1 MLHRLGLS
9 ILIFIGMMQT
19 AHALERTPDAFVE
32 IPATPQLLQQ
42 VRQGGFVLYMRHG
55 ATDSAYPDQVPI
67 VLNDCSTQRPLTEA
81 GRAEIVTVGEAVRE
95 AGLPVGEVFSSPLC
109 RARES
114 AQLAYGDKV
123 QIINELM
130 YTAHLTSAEKLPVI
144 AMTRKL
150 LSEPVALGSNRVI
163 VAHAPNL
170 ADLMAY
176 FPRIEG
182 TVIIFRPTQSGGF
195 EYLASIHPKQW
206 PALLHPPK
214 ATETS
219 VPE

>member
-1 MLHRLGLS
+1 MLHHRLGLPLCLLLL
-9 ILIFIGMMQT
+9 LITQPST
-19 AHALERTPDAFVE
+19 AKESTPDAFIE
-32 IPATPQLLQQ
+32 IPATPVLLAE

-67 VLNDCSTQRPLTEA
+67 DLNDCSTQRPLTDA
-81 GRAEIVTVGEAVRE
+81 GRAEIVRVGEAIRQ
-95 AGLPVGEVFSSPLC
+95 AAFPIAEVYASPLC
-109 RARES
+109 RAYES
-114 AQLAYGDKV
+114 AHLAYGDEVK
-123 QIINELM
+123 IIKELM

-150 LSEPVALGSNRVI
+150 LSDPVAAGSNRVI

-182 TVIIFRPTQSGGF
+182 TLIIFRPTGAGGF
-195 EYLASIHPKQW
+195 EYLASIQPAQW
-206 PALLHPPK
+206 NDLLNPIK
-214 ATETS
+214 AES
-219 VPE
+219 AE

>member
-1 MLHRLGLS
+1 MLRKPGLFTLF
-9 ILIFIGMMQT
+9 LIAMMPIT
-19 AHALERTPDAFVE
+19 HAVERTPDAFVE
-32 IPATPQLLQQ
+32 IPATAELLQQ

-67 VLNDCSTQRPLTEA
+67 DLNDCSTQRPLTEA
-81 GRAEIVTVGEAVRE
+81 GRAEIITVGEHVRE
-95 AGLPVGEVFSSPLC
+95 AGIPVGDVFSSPLC

-150 LSEPVALGSNRVI
+150 LSEPVAVGSNRVI

-206 PALLHPPK
+206 PALLHPAK
-214 ATETS
+214 AAETAVTE
-219 VPE
+219 